1 MSSAH
6 DTGRAGEFLAS
17 YILETFAV
25 EVHHV
30 SRDGAD
36 LWCKI
41 NDSRFVTIDVKT
53 ASEPKDTSRRSGR
66 YRFWTPQKT
75 AKVDYYGFVAL
86 DKQLLILTPTANV
99 TTGTTSIA
107 QSNFNE
113 GNQRRTIEEMIAA
126 C

>member
-1 MSSAH
+1 MSSSASAI
-6 DTGRAGEFLAS
+6 GRAGEFLAS
-17 YILETFAV
+17 YILETFGV

-41 NDSRFVTIDVKT
+41 HDSRIVAISVKT
-53 ASEPKDTSRRSGR
+53 ASTASNGKKTGHT
-66 YRFWTPQKT
+66 YRFFTPNT
-75 AKVDYYGFVAL
+75 VPVDYFGFVAL
-86 DKQLLILTPTANV
+86 DRQILLIRPFEEKMPR
-99 TTGTTSIA
+99 TTTIPARS
-107 QSNFNE
+107 FNE